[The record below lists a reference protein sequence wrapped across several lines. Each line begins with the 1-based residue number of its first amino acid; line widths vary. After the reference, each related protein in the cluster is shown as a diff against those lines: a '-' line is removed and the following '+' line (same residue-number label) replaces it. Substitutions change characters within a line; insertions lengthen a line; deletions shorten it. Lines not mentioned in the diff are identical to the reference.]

1 MKKKISIIAMI
12 LCLLLCTSSCG
23 SESQEAKYQVYY
35 LDMDETSIT
44 GVDYELKADE
54 KNPVA
59 VIDELLAAMKETP
72 DDTGLRATLPDNV
85 EVLDHSENGYLVTIN
100 FNSAYYEMDKTEEVL
115 VRAAV
120 VKTIS
125 QVKEYSY
132 VSFTVDSSPLMND
145 EGELIGSMNADSFV
159 ENPGEQI
166 NTSQEVTLTLYFSD
180 DTGTKLVK
188 KNRVVH
194 YSTNISLE
202 KLVMEQLIYGPN
214 GSNVKATVP
223 SVSKLIN
230 ISVADGI
237 CYVSLDD
244 NFKNNLN
251 NQITE
256 QVILYS
262 IVDSLASL
270 PEVNKVQIS
279 INGDTSG
286 KLMYN
291 YDLAVMYEPDES
303 LVAGEEAQE
312 AVTEE
317 VEVEDNQ

>member
-1 MKKKISIIAMI
+1 MKKKISVFIMI
-12 LCLLLCTSSCG
+12 LCLVLCTASCG
-23 SESQEAKYQVYY
+23 SEDETAKYQVYY
-35 LDMDETSIT
+35 LDMDETSIL
-44 GVDYELKADE
+44 GVDYEITASED
-54 KNPVA
+54 NPSDV
-59 VIDELLAAMKETP
+59 VDELIAAMKMTP
-72 DDTGLRATLPDNV
+72 DVTGYRATIPEKV
-85 EVLDHSENGYLVTIN
+85 EVINHSESGYLLTLN
-100 FNSAYYEMDKTEEVL
+100 FNSAYYEMDKTEEIL
-115 VRAAV
+115 VRAAI

-125 QVKEYSY
+125 QVKEFSY
-132 VSFTVDSSPLMND
+132 ISFTVDSSPLLTK
-145 EGELIGSMNADSFV
+145 EGTVVGSMNADSFI

-166 NTSQEVTLTLYFSD
+166 NTSQEVTLTLYFAD
-180 DTGTKLVK
+180 ETGTQLVK

-202 KLVMEQLIYGPN
+202 KLVMEQLIYGT
-214 GSNVKATVP
+214 GSNDVKATVP

-251 NQITE
+251 TELTE

-262 IVDSLASL
+262 IVNSLTSL
-270 PEVNKVQIS
+270 PGVDKVQIS

-291 YDLAVMYEPDES
+291 YDLSVMYEPDES
-303 LVAGEEAQE
+303 LVLSENALETETEA
-312 AVTEE
+312 EE
-317 VEVEDNQ
+317 VQ